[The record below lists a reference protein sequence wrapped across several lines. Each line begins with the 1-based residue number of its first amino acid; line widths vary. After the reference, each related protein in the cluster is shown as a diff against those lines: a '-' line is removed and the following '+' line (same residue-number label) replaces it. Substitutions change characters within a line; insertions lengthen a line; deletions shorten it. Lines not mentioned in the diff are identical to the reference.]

1 MSFHIRTTPILASVV
16 LGLSACASG
25 TLPQQ
30 QLMQTQSA
38 IASTEELSA
47 EDPDAKL
54 HLKYAREQ
62 MDNAQRLMARGEEEE
77 ARRMLDR
84 ASADANLALA
94 LARTE
99 KVRKES
105 DDARAK
111 VDALRGGGSESAPS
125 GGADAEEGSAAAG
138 DVSAV
143 E

>member
-1 MSFHIRTTPILASVV
+1 MSFHIRSTPILASVV

-25 TLPQQ
+25 MLPQQ
-30 QLMQTQSA
+30 QLMETQSA

-62 MDNAQRLMARGEEEE
+62 MDTAQRLMARGEEKE
-77 ARRMLDR
+77 AQRMLDR

-99 KVRKES
+99 KVREES
-105 DDARAK
+105 DEARAK
-111 VDALRGGGSESAPS
+111 VDELREGGGTP
-125 GGADAEEGSAAAG
+125 GGGRATEQGTAVAGDAAA
-138 DVSAV
+138 V